1 MNKQILK
8 ILIGEYQKLAINMPL
23 IERNICFEDEVN
35 YILVGIR
42 RAGKSYL
49 LYQNIQSKI
58 ASGNMKAD
66 DFLYINFEDE
76 RISDI
81 TSKELGDLIDSYKEM
96 YGKDCKYI
104 YLDEV
109 QNIEGW
115 EKFARRLADMK
126 YNVMITGS
134 NAKMLSHELATTLGG
149 RFIPRNIEP
158 FTFAE
163 YLQSEHIEVKNNW
176 EYDPDIKL
184 KVYKA
189 FETYFHFGGFAESFH
204 IDNKREYI
212 NSLYQKILLG
222 DIVERHK
229 IRNSRIFRLLGR
241 KLAESIMQ
249 PTTLTRLRRIIC
261 STGENI
267 SLPILKDYLEYF
279 KESCLIISVPNMAS
293 TLSEQ
298 ETTKKRYFI
307 DNGILN
313 LFLVNEDSK
322 LLENI
327 VAINLNS
334 IYKNTEEDIR
344 LFYYNR
350 NIEVDFC
357 IPEAKVA
364 IQVSYNYDNNL
375 DTYEREVGSLKTFLR
390 SHTDYVGIIITYNQ
404 ECEVEVDNK
413 KIQVIPIWKWLLR
426 TEQ

>member
-1 MNKQILK
+1 MDKQILK
-8 ILIGEYQKLAINMPL
+8 IIIGEYQKMAINMPL
-23 IERNICFEDEVN
+23 INRKIYFEDDVN

-49 LYQNIQSKI
+49 LYQNIQAKI
-58 ASGNMKAD
+58 ASGKMKAH

-109 QNIEGW
+109 QNVEGW

-134 NAKMLSHELATTLGG
+134 NAKMLSQELATTLGG
-149 RFIPRNIEP
+149 RFIPRHIEP

-163 YLQSEHIEVKNNW
+163 YLLSQNIEIHNNW
-176 EYDPDIKL
+176 EYDPELKI

-267 SLPILKDYLEYF
+267 SLPILKDYLDYF
-279 KESCLIISVPNMAS
+279 KESCLIITIPNITSA
-293 TLSEQ
+293 LSEQ
-298 ETTKKRYFI
+298 ETTKKRYFV

-313 LFLVNEDSK
+313 LFLINEDSK

-327 VAINLNS
+327 VAVKLNS
-334 IYKNTEEDIR
+334 TYRNTEEDIR

-357 IPEAKVA
+357 IPETKLA
-364 IQVSYNYDNNL
+364 IQVSYNYNKNL
-375 DTYEREVGSLKTFLR
+375 ETYEREVGSLMAFLR
-390 SHTDYVGIIITYNQ
+390 SHNDYEGIIITYNQ
-404 ECEVEVDNK
+404 ESTIEVDK
-413 KIQVIPIWKWLLR
+413 KIIHVIPIWKWLLR
-426 TEQ
+426 SEK